1 MLDIEEFKTTKIP
14 GLPRLTNEKLEF
26 IVRTL
31 NGEEPR
37 EVYKQVNNIVVLED
51 GSLSE
56 PIKSSQWM
64 NAVWYK
70 EYQEYY
76 EKLLAERAI
85 VEQGW
90 NLDMSILERRK
101 LYALNYLEVER
112 LAHAHDKAIAYWT
125 KKKLEAIEAGNEK
138 KIDYY
143 EEKIIKEIKSKN
155 MAIASN
161 QACQQSLEGL
171 DKLMGL
177 QTVNIHHTSGINFFG
192 EDMWDDDNVIDGEAT
207 EIQEED

>member
-1 MLDIEEFKTTKIP
+1 MLDLEEVKTMKIP
-14 GLPRLTNEKLEF
+14 GLPRLTEEKLEF
-26 IVRTL
+26 VVRTL
-31 NGEEPR
+31 NGENPPD
-37 EVYKQVNNIVVLED
+37 VYRQVNNIVIGED
-51 GSLSE
+51 GKYTEPNLS
-56 PIKSSQWM
+56 SSWLS
-64 NAVWYK
+64 AVWYK
-70 EYQEYY
+70 EYKEYY

-125 KKKLEAIEAGNEK
+125 KKKLEAIENGNEK

-177 QTVNIHHTSGINFFG
+177 QTVNIHHSSSVSFFG
-192 EDMWDDDNVIDGEAT
+192 EDMWGDEDVIDA
-207 EIQEED
+207 EEVKDN

>member
-1 MLDIEEFKTTKIP
+1 LLDLEEVKTMKIP
-14 GLPRLTNEKLEF
+14 GLPRLTEEKLEF
-26 IVRTL
+26 VVRTL
-31 NGEEPR
+31 NGENPPD
-37 EVYKQVNNIVVLED
+37 VYRQVCNMVPGED
-51 GSLSE
+51 GKYLE
-56 PIKSSQWM
+56 PNKASQWL
-64 NAVWYK
+64 NAIWYK
-70 EYQEYY
+70 EYKEYY

-125 KKKLEAIEAGNEK
+125 KKKLEAIENGNEK

-192 EDMWDDDNVIDGEAT
+192 EDMWGDEDVIDGEAV